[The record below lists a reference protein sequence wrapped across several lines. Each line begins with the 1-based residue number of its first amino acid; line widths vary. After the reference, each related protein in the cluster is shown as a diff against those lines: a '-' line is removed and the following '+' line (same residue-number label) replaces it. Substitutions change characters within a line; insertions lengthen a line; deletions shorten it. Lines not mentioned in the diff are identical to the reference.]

1 MLASDKKLRRKNS
14 KKHNK
19 VLARLS
25 VVLIASTGIL
35 FIGSTAWVQSSQ
47 DIVAEA
53 HENKANNTG
62 ADKARHDSELIA
74 VVNSDEGIK
83 ENGGLIVYADKLVTL
98 PDTEHYEFATLS
110 EAKAG
115 IEDGTYGG
123 YVVIPGDFSKSVA
136 SLNDTPQACELDYA
150 IDREADATKQ
160 YMALH
165 SIYNFGT
172 KLNND
177 ISYMYVNN
185 IMTEFHKAQDAAGSV
200 MSNDIRDKE
209 AIEAISAND
218 LVALVEVPEMKQA
231 ENNIT
236 PLDVSTYVSNTDSIL
251 KGIEDEYQ
259 AGITDVNGKLAAIQ
273 GSGTEL
279 SDNLMNISGN
289 ASNVDAIE
297 NIDEA
302 DAVKTAK
309 DNVSKAITED
319 KAGTDAANNS
329 ISGVNTDV
337 NSLVDKINDS
347 LNRSLD
353 TSNGELDQISATIKD
368 IDATLN
374 VTSNQD
380 GTVSIGYNGGPA
392 VKLEVEENEDTRI
405 DDLRAAF
412 SAITSKLA
420 QAVNEQT
427 EVTESV
433 NYDTTSK
440 VTVTNAVKNNNET
453 VYVVSYDGNGNL
465 VTDDSG
471 KPIVTQRTFTSYTV
485 TDEEKEIPV
494 SGKTDVIVN
503 AAKSVQDVF
512 DELSKDEAITNALEE
527 NGYQDVASFMAAVSA
542 DPSILEHTHH
552 VAVASS
558 EKEINDFNS
567 YISSKLQDAGSKV
580 TNAKYHEIDVKTMG
594 LYDQG
599 GNKLPECTINTALIK
614 ILNLTSSGENSIQE
628 MLTKNLAART
638 ESYNTTTANLFNS
651 VNDQVAITN
660 TEIDTAKSAL
670 EEDYG
675 KGNDAVKG
683 YNEKIAE
690 NTPTFT
696 GDAAAQSIKLRTQAT
711 DMQDEV
717 LKNNKSYIDYA
728 DEVFKTSTENVDN
741 LRQNISDT
749 KEASDKAVSDGLSNA
764 RSVKE
769 ETSSANQSMMKNFA
783 DKLPNTR
790 IGSLEN
796 TSAYQFIVSP
806 LNAVD
811 VSADAKEVLAD
822 QAKVPSAGNAQPE
835 TSETA
840 VTAAQ
845 NNAGIVHILAL
856 IILSA
861 GVVGLIIFFVIRF
874 KSRRDNQSR

>member
-392 VKLEVEENEDTRI
+392 VKLEVEENEDTKI

-471 KPIVTQRTFTSYTV
+471 KPIVTQRTFPSYTV

-494 SGKTDVIVN
+494 SGKTDVTVN

-512 DELSKDEAITNALEE
+512 DELSKDEGIANALKE
-527 NGYQDVASFMAAVSA
+527 NNYNDVAAFMTAVSN

-558 EKEINDFNS
+558 DEEVNSFNS
-567 YISSKLQDAGSKV
+567 YIADKLKDAGSSV
-580 TNAKYHEIDVKTMG
+580 TNAKGNKIDVRIMDCYG
-594 LYDQG
+594 QDG
-599 GNKLPECTINTALIK
+599 EKLPYTINTALSA
-614 ILNLTSSGENSIQE
+614 ILDKTSSGENSIQE

-861 GVVGLIIFFVIRF
+861 GVVGLIIFFVLRF
-874 KSRRDNQSR
+874 KHGQDNQSR

>member
-209 AIEAISAND
+209 AIEAIRAND
-218 LVALVEVPEMKQA
+218 LVALVQVPEMKQA
-231 ENNIT
+231 ENNLT

-279 SDNLMNISGN
+279 SDNLMKISGN
-289 ASNVDAIE
+289 ASNADAIE

-302 DAVKTAK
+302 DAVKTAQG
-309 DNVSKAITED
+309 NVSQVITDD
-319 KAGTDAANNS
+319 KAGTEAANNS
-329 ISGVNTDV
+329 ISQVNTDV

-347 LNRSLD
+347 LNKNVN
-353 TSNGELDQISATIKD
+353 TSNSELDQISTTLKD

-374 VTSNQD
+374 VTLNQD
-380 GTVSIGYNGGPA
+380 GTISIGYNGGPA
-392 VKLEVEENEDTRI
+392 IKLEVEETEDTKI
-405 DDLRAAF
+405 DDLRRAF
-412 SAITSKLA
+412 STITLKLA

-427 EVTESV
+427 EVTASV
-433 NYDTTSK
+433 NYDTTGK
-440 VTVTNAVKNNNET
+440 VTVTNAVKNNEET
-453 VYVVSYDGNGNL
+453 VYVVTYDENGAL

-471 KPIVTQRTFTSYTV
+471 KPVVTEKTFPSYTV

-494 SGKTDVIVN
+494 SGKTDVTVN
-503 AAKSVQDVF
+503 TAKSVQDVF
-512 DELSKDEAITNALEE
+512 DECNRDDAIINALKE
-527 NGYQDVASFMAAVSA
+527 NNYNDVASFMTAVSNY
-542 DPSILEHTHH
+542 PSILEHTHH
-552 VAVASS
+552 VVVASPEEDVKS
-558 EKEINDFNS
+558 FNS
-567 YISSKLQDAGSKV
+567 YISDKLQDVCNSVA
-580 TNAKYHEIDVKTMG
+580 NAKGQKLDVRTMN
-594 LYDQG
+594 LYDQD
-599 GNKLPECTINTALIK
+599 GNKLPEYTINTALIK
-614 ILNLTSSGENSIQE
+614 ILDMTSSGENSIQG
-628 MLTKNLAART
+628 MLTKNLEART
-638 ESYNTTTANLFNS
+638 LSYNTTTANLFNS

-660 TEIDTAKSAL
+660 TEIDNIKAAL
-670 EEDYG
+670 AEDYG

-683 YNEKIAE
+683 YNKKIME

-696 GDAAAQSIKLRTQAT
+696 GDAAAKSTQLRTQASK
-711 DMQDEV
+711 MQDEV

-728 DEVFKTSTENVDN
+728 DEVFRTSTENVDN

-769 ETSSANQSMMKNFA
+769 ETSSANQSMMKSFA

-790 IGSLEN
+790 AGSLEN

-811 VSADAKEVLAD
+811 VSADAEEVLAD
-822 QAKVPSAGNAQPE
+822 QAQVPSVGNTQSE
-835 TSETA
+835 TSETS

-845 NNAGIVHILAL
+845 NNAGIVPILAF

-861 GVVGLIIFFVIRF
+861 GVIGLIIFFVIRF